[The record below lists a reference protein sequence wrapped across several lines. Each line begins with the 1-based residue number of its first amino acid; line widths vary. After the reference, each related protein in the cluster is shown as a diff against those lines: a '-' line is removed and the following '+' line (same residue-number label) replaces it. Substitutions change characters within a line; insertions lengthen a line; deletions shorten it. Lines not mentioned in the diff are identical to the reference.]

1 MLWGYCGNQMEIE
14 VAALPDNGG
23 PRMRAEPL
31 GALLASRGHI
41 TEEQLELALTEQ
53 KATGRPL
60 GEIIVAR
67 GFAPPPTVA
76 QALATQHGGLLKTE
90 YGFATGWGGGVVPDA
105 EQAPVQATPV
115 SDESNALRAS
125 LEEHKK
131 ALAAWQ
137 QAHKE
142 LQEKLAEGQK
152 PTAPV
157 DDPRLSR
164 LAAERES
171 MQAELTARDASIQQL
186 QASVA
191 TIEAG
196 RAELEQALVNEVERG
211 SAMRAELAAAGTS
224 ESVRAELEQRLAGLE
239 DEVAGRLKGAAAE
252 FESSRIGLEQQ
263 LTEARERVASLE
275 ADIAT
280 RDASIEELQTSA
292 VTVEAELAAAGASES
307 VRVELEQRLAAL
319 EAELAER
326 LKAAAVDFE
335 SVQVALGQQLTEARE
350 RAASL
355 QADLAMREASIE
367 ELQTS
372 VATVEAELAA
382 AGASESVRAELEQRL
397 AGLEA
402 EVAERL
408 KAAAVDF
415 EAVRVALEQQLTEA
429 HERVASLEAEVGTR
443 EAEIAQRSVVPAGRW
458 DAAQSHLVFFQ
469 GKEGYELHERSGPPP
484 IEGSKV
490 GQQMVARISSAP
502 FPGSALPCAYLVA

>member
-1 MLWGYCGNQMEIE
+1 MEIE

-23 PRMRAEPL
+23 RRMRAEPL

-67 GFAPPPTVA
+67 GFAPAPTVA

-90 YGFATGWGGGVVPDA
+90 YGFATGWGGGVAPDA
-105 EQAPVQATPV
+105 APAPAQAAPT

-142 LQEKLAEGQK
+142 LQEKLAEAQK

-171 MQAELTARDASIQQL
+171 MQAELTARDASIEQL

-196 RAELEQALVNEVERG
+196 RAELERALANEVERG
-211 SAMRAELAAAGTS
+211 TAMRAELAGAGAS
-224 ESVRAELEQRLAGLE
+224 ESVRAEFAQRLAGLE
-239 DEVAGRLKGAAAE
+239 SEVAERLKGAAAE
-252 FESSRIGLEQQ
+252 FESSRVGLEQQ

-275 ADIAT
+275 AGIAT
-280 RDASIEELQTSA
+280 RDASIEELRASTA
-292 VTVEAELAAAGASES
+292 TVEAELAAAGASES
-307 VRVELEQRLAAL
+307 VRVELEQRLAGL
-319 EAELAER
+319 EAEL
-326 LKAAAVDFE
+326 
-335 SVQVALGQQLTEARE
+335 
-350 RAASL
+350 
-355 QADLAMREASIE
+355 
-367 ELQTS
+367 
-372 VATVEAELAA
+372 
-382 AGASESVRAELEQRL
+382 
-397 AGLEA
+397 
-402 EVAERL
+402 AERL

-429 HERVASLEAEVGTR
+429 HERMASIQAEVATR
-443 EAEIAQRSVVPAGRW
+443 EAEIAEQLAVPAGRW
-458 DAAQSHLVFFQ
+458 DSAESHLVFFQ

-490 GQQMVARISSAP
+490 GQQMVARISAAP

>member
-1 MLWGYCGNQMEIE
+1 
-14 VAALPDNGG
+14 
-23 PRMRAEPL
+23 MRAEPL

-90 YGFATGWGGGVVPDA
+90 YGFATGWGGGVVPDV
-105 EQAPVQATPV
+105 EQAPMHAAPA

-142 LQEKLAEGQK
+142 LQEKLAEAQK

-186 QASVA
+186 QTSVS

-196 RAELEQALVNEVERG
+196 RAELEQALANEVERG
-211 SAMRAELAAAGTS
+211 TAMRAELAAAGTS
-224 ESVRAELEQRLAGLE
+224 ESVRAEFEQRLAGLE
-239 DEVAGRLKGAAAE
+239 DEVAERLKGAAAE
-252 FESSRIGLEQQ
+252 FESSRVGLEQQ
-263 LTEARERVASLE
+263 LTEAREQVASLE
-275 ADIAT
+275 ADIST
-280 RDASIEELQTSA
+280 RDASIEELQASA
-292 VTVEAELAAAGASES
+292 
-307 VRVELEQRLAAL
+307 
-319 EAELAER
+319 
-326 LKAAAVDFE
+326 
-335 SVQVALGQQLTEARE
+335 
-350 RAASL
+350 
-355 QADLAMREASIE
+355 
-367 ELQTS
+367 
-372 VATVEAELAA
+372 ATVEAELSA
-382 AGASESVRAELEQRL
+382 AGASESVRAELEQQL

-402 EVAERL
+402 ELAERL
-408 KAAAVDF
+408 KAAAADF

-429 HERVASLEAEVGTR
+429 HERVASLQAEVATR
-443 EAEIAQRSVVPAGRW
+443 EAEVAERSVVPAGRW
-458 DAAQSHLVFFQ
+458 DSAESHLVFFQ

-490 GQQMVARISSAP
+490 GRQMVARISSAP

>member
-1 MLWGYCGNQMEIE
+1 MEIE

-23 PRMRAEPL
+23 RRMRAEPL

-67 GFAPPPTVA
+67 GFAPAPTVA

-90 YGFATGWGGGVVPDA
+90 YGFATGWGGGVAPDA
-105 EQAPVQATPV
+105 APAPAQAAPT
-115 SDESNALRAS
+115 SDESNALWAS

-142 LQEKLAEGQK
+142 LQEKLAEAQK

-171 MQAELTARDASIQQL
+171 MQAELTARDASIEQL

-196 RAELEQALVNEVERG
+196 RAELERALANEVERG
-211 SAMRAELAAAGTS
+211 TAMRAELAGAGAS
-224 ESVRAELEQRLAGLE
+224 ESVRAEFAQRLAGLE
-239 DEVAGRLKGAAAE
+239 SEVAERLKGAAAE
-252 FESSRIGLEQQ
+252 FESSRVGLEQQ

-280 RDASIEELQTSA
+280 RDASIEELRASTA
-292 VTVEAELAAAGASES
+292 TVEAELAAAGASES
-307 VRVELEQRLAAL
+307 VRVELEQRLAGL
-319 EAELAER
+319 EAEL
-326 LKAAAVDFE
+326 
-335 SVQVALGQQLTEARE
+335 
-350 RAASL
+350 
-355 QADLAMREASIE
+355 
-367 ELQTS
+367 
-372 VATVEAELAA
+372 
-382 AGASESVRAELEQRL
+382 
-397 AGLEA
+397 
-402 EVAERL
+402 AERL

-429 HERVASLEAEVGTR
+429 HERMASIQAEVATR
-443 EAEIAQRSVVPAGRW
+443 EAEIAEQLAVPAGRW
-458 DAAQSHLVFFQ
+458 DSAESHLVFFQ

-490 GQQMVARISSAP
+490 GQQMVARISAAP

>member
-1 MLWGYCGNQMEIE
+1 
-14 VAALPDNGG
+14 
-23 PRMRAEPL
+23 MRAEPL

-90 YGFATGWGGGVVPDA
+90 YGFATGWGGGVAPDA
-105 EQAPVQATPV
+105 GPAPMQAAPT

-142 LQEKLAEGQK
+142 LQERLAEAQK

-157 DDPRLSR
+157 DDPRLTR

-171 MQAELTARDASIQQL
+171 MQAELTARDASIEQL

-196 RAELEQALVNEVERG
+196 RAELERALANEVERG
-211 SAMRAELAAAGTS
+211 TAMRAELAAAGPS
-224 ESVRAELEQRLAGLE
+224 ESVRAEFEQRLAGLE
-239 DEVAGRLKGAAAE
+239 DEVAERLKGAAAE
-252 FESSRIGLEQQ
+252 FESSRAGLEQQ
-263 LTEARERVASLE
+263 LAEARERVTLLE

-280 RDASIEELQTSA
+280 RDASIEELRASA
-292 VTVEAELAAAGASES
+292 ATVEAELAGASEP
-307 VRVELEQRLAAL
+307 VRVELEQRLAGL

-326 LKAAAVDFE
+326 LKAAA
-335 SVQVALGQQLTEARE
+335 A
-350 RAASL
+350 
-355 QADLAMREASIE
+355 
-367 ELQTS
+367 
-372 VATVEAELAA
+372 
-382 AGASESVRAELEQRL
+382 
-397 AGLEA
+397 
-402 EVAERL
+402 
-408 KAAAVDF
+408 DF

-429 HERVASLEAEVGTR
+429 HERVASLQAEVATR
-443 EAEIAQRSVVPAGRW
+443 EAEIAERSVVPAGRW
-458 DAAQSHLVFFQ
+458 DSAESHLVFFQ
-469 GKEGYELHERSGPPP
+469 GKDGYELHERSGPPP

-490 GQQMVARISSAP
+490 GQQQVARISSAP

>member
-1 MLWGYCGNQMEIE
+1 
-14 VAALPDNGG
+14 
-23 PRMRAEPL
+23 MRSEPL

-90 YGFATGWGGGVVPDA
+90 YGFATGWGGGVVSDA
-105 EQAPVQATPV
+105 EQAPVQAAPA
-115 SDESNALRAS
+115 SDESKALRAS

-142 LQEKLAEGQK
+142 LQEKLAEAQK
-152 PTAPV
+152 PAPPV
-157 DDPRLSR
+157 DDPRLTR

-186 QASVA
+186 HASLA
-191 TIEAG
+191 TVEAG
-196 RAELEQALVNEVERG
+196 RAELELALANEVER
-211 SAMRAELAAAGTS
+211 STAMRAELAASGTS
-224 ESVRAELEQRLAGLE
+224 ESVRAELEQRLASLE
-239 DEVAGRLKGAAAE
+239 DEIATRLKAAGADFDLARE
-252 FESSRIGLEQQ
+252 GLEQQ
-263 LTEARERVASLE
+263 LAEAHAQVASLE
-275 ADIAT
+275 AELVT
-280 RDASIEELQTSA
+280 RDASIEQLR
-292 VTVEAELAAAGASES
+292 AG
-307 VRVELEQRLAAL
+307 
-319 EAELAER
+319 
-326 LKAAAVDFE
+326 
-335 SVQVALGQQLTEARE
+335 
-350 RAASL
+350 
-355 QADLAMREASIE
+355 
-367 ELQTS
+367 

-382 AGASESVRAELEQRL
+382 AGAADSVRVELEQQL

-402 EVAERL
+402 DIAERL
-408 KAAAVDF
+408 TAAGVDS
-415 EAVRVALEQQLTEA
+415 EAVRVAFEQQLTEA
-429 HERVASLEAEVGTR
+429 HERVASLQAELVTRDTSIQELQANVTAVEAELAAAGAADSVRIELEQRLAEAHERVASLQAEVATR
-443 EAEIAQRSVVPAGRW
+443 EAELAQRSAAPAGRW
-458 DAAQSHLVFFQ
+458 DSAQSHLVFFQ

>member
-1 MLWGYCGNQMEIE
+1 MLCGYCGNHIGDE

-23 PRMRAEPL
+23 PRMRSEPL

-90 YGFATGWGGGVVPDA
+90 YGFATGWGGGVAADA
-105 EQAPVQATPV
+105 EPAPVQAAPA

-142 LQEKLAEGQK
+142 LQEKLAEAQK
-152 PTAPV
+152 PAPPV
-157 DDPRLSR
+157 DDPRLTR

-186 QASVA
+186 QASLA
-191 TIEAG
+191 TVEAG
-196 RAELEQALVNEVERG
+196 RAELERALANEVER
-211 SAMRAELAAAGTS
+211 STAMRAELAASGTS
-224 ESVRAELEQRLAGLE
+224 ESVRAELDQRLAGLE
-239 DEVAGRLKGAAAE
+239 DEVASRLQGAAAE
-252 FESSRIGLEQQ
+252 FESARLGLEQQ

-275 ADIAT
+275 AELAT
-280 RDASIEELQTSA
+280 RDASIEQ
-292 VTVEAELAAAGASES
+292 
-307 VRVELEQRLAAL
+307 
-319 EAELAER
+319 
-326 LKAAAVDFE
+326 
-335 SVQVALGQQLTEARE
+335 
-350 RAASL
+350 L
-355 QADLAMREASIE
+355 QA
-367 ELQTS
+367 S

-382 AGASESVRAELEQRL
+382 AGASDSARLELERQL

-402 EVAERL
+402 DIAERL
-408 KAAAVDF
+408 KAAATDS
-415 EAVRVALEQQLTEA
+415 EAVRVALEEQLSEAQGRVASLQADLVTRDASIEELQANVAKVEAELAAAGASDSARNELEQQLAGLEADIAERLKAAATDFDVVRVALEEQLTKA
-429 HERVASLEAEVGTR
+429 HERVASLQAEVATR
-443 EAEIAQRSVVPAGRW
+443 DAELADLTAAPAGRW
-458 DAAQSHLVFFQ
+458 DSAQSHLVFFQ

>member
-1 MLWGYCGNQMEIE
+1 MEIE

-23 PRMRAEPL
+23 RRMRAEPL

-67 GFAPPPTVA
+67 GFAPAPTVA

-90 YGFATGWGGGVVPDA
+90 YGFATGWGGGVAPDA
-105 EQAPVQATPV
+105 APAPAQAAPT

-142 LQEKLAEGQK
+142 LQEKLAEAQK

-171 MQAELTARDASIQQL
+171 MQAELTARDASIEQL

-196 RAELEQALVNEVERG
+196 RAELERALANEVERG
-211 SAMRAELAAAGTS
+211 TAMRAELAGAGAS
-224 ESVRAELEQRLAGLE
+224 ESVRAEFAQRLAGLE
-239 DEVAGRLKGAAAE
+239 SEVAERLKGAAAE
-252 FESSRIGLEQQ
+252 FESSRVGLEQQ

-280 RDASIEELQTSA
+280 RDASIEELRASTA
-292 VTVEAELAAAGASES
+292 TVEAELAAAGASES
-307 VRVELEQRLAAL
+307 VRVELEQRLAGL
-319 EAELAER
+319 EAEL
-326 LKAAAVDFE
+326 
-335 SVQVALGQQLTEARE
+335 
-350 RAASL
+350 
-355 QADLAMREASIE
+355 
-367 ELQTS
+367 
-372 VATVEAELAA
+372 
-382 AGASESVRAELEQRL
+382 
-397 AGLEA
+397 
-402 EVAERL
+402 AERL

-429 HERVASLEAEVGTR
+429 HERMASLQAEVATR
-443 EAEIAQRSVVPAGRW
+443 EAEIAEQLAVPAGRW
-458 DAAQSHLVFFQ
+458 DSAESHLVFFQ

-490 GQQMVARISSAP
+490 GQQMVARISAAP
-502 FPGSALPCAYLVA
+502 FPGGALPCAYLVA

>member
-1 MLWGYCGNQMEIE
+1 
-14 VAALPDNGG
+14 
-23 PRMRAEPL
+23 MRAEPL

-90 YGFATGWGGGVVPDA
+90 YGFATGWGGGVAPDA
-105 EQAPVQATPV
+105 GPAPMQAAPT

-142 LQEKLAEGQK
+142 LQERLAEAQK

-157 DDPRLSR
+157 DDPRLTR

-171 MQAELTARDASIQQL
+171 MQAELTARDASIEQL

-196 RAELEQALVNEVERG
+196 RAELERALANEVERG
-211 SAMRAELAAAGTS
+211 TAMRAELAAAGTS
-224 ESVRAELEQRLAGLE
+224 ESVRAEFEQRLAGLE
-239 DEVAGRLKGAAAE
+239 DEVAERLKGAAAE
-252 FESSRIGLEQQ
+252 FESSRAGLEQQ
-263 LTEARERVASLE
+263 LAEARERVTLLE

-280 RDASIEELQTSA
+280 RDASIEELRASA
-292 VTVEAELAAAGASES
+292 ATVEAELAGASEP
-307 VRVELEQRLAAL
+307 VRVELEQRLAGL

-326 LKAAAVDFE
+326 LKAAA
-335 SVQVALGQQLTEARE
+335 A
-350 RAASL
+350 
-355 QADLAMREASIE
+355 
-367 ELQTS
+367 
-372 VATVEAELAA
+372 
-382 AGASESVRAELEQRL
+382 
-397 AGLEA
+397 
-402 EVAERL
+402 
-408 KAAAVDF
+408 DF

-429 HERVASLEAEVGTR
+429 HERVASLQAEVATR
-443 EAEIAQRSVVPAGRW
+443 EAEIAERSVVPAGRW
-458 DAAQSHLVFFQ
+458 DSAESHLVFFQ
-469 GKEGYELHERSGPPP
+469 GKDGYELHERSGPPP

-490 GQQMVARISSAP
+490 GQQQVARISSAP